1 MGKNIFLKKWLS
13 FIQIFFLALVFLPFF
28 IRGEGEIKISVAP
41 EIFELEVKRGEI
53 FENKMKV
60 LNSSQVPVP
69 IETTVT
75 NFGAQEESG
84 VINFYEEPA
93 KREGEDDISYNPRKW
108 IKIENPNFILDAGE
122 TEEIRFSV
130 SIPENAE
137 PGGHYAVI
145 LFEPKLPSF
154 YFEKGTIR
162 AIPKIGVLFLFS
174 VKVEG
179 LMSAETPLTIVEF
192 AIPEKFHLKGLENFL
207 FKIVQAA
214 KEEKFTIVETSHL
227 PFTLSIKNNDIYH
240 QKPEGK
246 LVILKGNG
254 KIVGE
259 TEIKETTILP
269 GKIRKFPVEFKP
281 DLPEILEKYLPASIF
296 NFISQNLLFGK
307 YKAQLL
313 LASEYGKIEKEIEF
327 WAFPWKITL
336 STGLFAFLFL
346 IFLIKYRKR
355 IKLAFLVLFKR
366 SKNKIETN

>member
-13 FIQIFFLALVFLPFF
+13 FIQIFFLVLVFLPFF

-122 TEEIRFSV
+122 IEEVKFKIE
-130 SIPENAE
+130 IPENAE
-137 PGGHYAVI
+137 PDGHYAVA

-154 YFEKGTIR
+154 YFEKGAVQ
-162 AIPKIGVLFLFS
+162 AIPKIGVLFLFK

-179 LMSAETPLTIVEF
+179 LERTAEPPTIVELS
-192 AIPEKFHLKGLENFL
+192 IPERFHLKKIEDIL
-207 FKIVQAA
+207 FKVVRAAEKEKFSIVQ
-214 KEEKFTIVETSHL
+214 TSHL
-227 PFTLSIKNNDIYH
+227 PFTLSVKNNDFYH
-240 QKPEGK
+240 IKPKGK
-246 LVILKGNG
+246 LEVSNEDG

-259 TEIKETTILP
+259 TEIKEITILP
-269 GKIRKFPVEFKP
+269 GKTRKFPVEFKP
-281 DLPEILEKYLPASIF
+281 DLPEIFKKYLPVSISD
-296 NFISQNLLFGK
+296 FISKNFLFGK
-307 YKAQLL
+307 YKAHLFL
-313 LASEYGKIEKEIEF
+313 KTEDNVIEKDIEF
-327 WAFPWKITL
+327 WAFPWKVAL
-336 STGLFAFLFL
+336 SLILISFISLFFLL
-346 IFLIKYRKR
+346 RYRKR
-355 IKLAFLVLFKR
+355 IKSAIKILV
-366 SKNKIETN
+366 SH

>member
-13 FIQIFFLALVFLPFF
+13 FIQIFFLVLVFLPFF

-108 IKIENPNFILDAGE
+108 IKIENPNFILDPNE
-122 TEEIRFSV
+122 TEEVKFKIE
-130 SIPENAE
+130 IPENAE
-137 PGGHYAVI
+137 PGGHYAVA
-145 LFEPKLPSF
+145 LLEPKLPSF
-154 YFEKGTIR
+154 YFEEKAVRT
-162 AIPKIGVLFLFS
+162 IPKIGVLFLFS
-174 VKVEG
+174 VEVEG
-179 LMSAETPLTIVEF
+179 IIRPDVPLTIAEF
-192 AIPEKFHLKGLENFL
+192 SIPEKFHLQKLEDL
-207 FKIVQAA
+207 FIKTAKAA
-214 KEEKFTIVETSHL
+214 GELTIVEKSHL
-227 PFTLSIKNNDIYH
+227 PFVLSIKNNDIYH
-240 QKPEGK
+240 IKPEGK
-246 LVILKGNG
+246 LEILKKNG

-259 TEIKETTILP
+259 TEIKEITILP
-269 GKIRKFPVEFKP
+269 GKTRKFPVEFKP
-281 DLPEILEKYLPASIF
+281 DLPEKVEKYLPASIF

-313 LASEYGKIEKEIEF
+313 LTNEYGKIEKEIEF
-327 WAFPWKITL
+327 WVFPWKITL
-336 STGLFAFLFL
+336 STVFVVFLFL
-346 IFLIKYRKR
+346 LFLIKFRKR
-355 IKLAFLVLFKR
+355 IKSAISILIKGR
-366 SKNKIETN
+366 KIK